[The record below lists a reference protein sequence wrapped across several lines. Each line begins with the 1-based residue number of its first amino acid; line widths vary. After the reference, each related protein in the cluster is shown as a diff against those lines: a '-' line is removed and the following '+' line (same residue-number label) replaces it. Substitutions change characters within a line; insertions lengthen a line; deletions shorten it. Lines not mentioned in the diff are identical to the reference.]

1 MTSTGARLDSQ
12 FAFLLEIDRLKS
24 VLRASELVD
33 ASRFENSAEHS
44 WHICLFATV
53 LAEHA
58 EPDVRIE
65 RVVQML
71 LLHDIV
77 EIDVGDHPI
86 HGDRDEAKIEAEE
99 AAAAHRIF
107 GLLPAEQGNMFRKLW
122 FEFEAAQTPDAIFA
136 KAIDRLAPVLQIMA
150 SGGGSWRTY
159 NVTQADIET
168 RVGVNVTRGAP
179 KLWAHTKTLVAAYF
193 EENGLNL

>member
-1 MTSTGARLDSQ
+1 VSSAVARLDSQ
-12 FAFLLEIDRLKS
+12 FAFLLEIDKLKS

-58 EPDVRIE
+58 EAGVQID
-65 RVVQML
+65 RVIQML

-86 HGDRDEAKIEAEE
+86 HGARDEVKIAAEE
-99 AAAAHRIF
+99 VAAAHRIF
-107 GLLPAEQGNMFRKLW
+107 GLLPTGQGEQFRALW
-122 FEFEAAQTPDAIFA
+122 NEFEAAATPDAIFA

-150 SGGGSWRTY
+150 SGGGSWKKY
-159 NVTQADIET
+159 NVTQAQIAS
-168 RVGVNVTRGAP
+168 RVGDKVARGAP
-179 KLWAHTKTLVAAYF
+179 RLWDHTEKLVAQYF
-193 EENGLNL
+193 ADHGL